1 MTFAFT
7 LCISA
12 GALTCRGDDDDPA
25 TETVHP
31 DIVALLALLEID
43 VDIVRLVD
51 DYFDYD
57 GPRSG
62 VGDIY
67 LYTSATD
74 HKALLLLDFYREPT
88 DQQDLI
94 EMSFTAAEEKFPA
107 ARALIR
113 QFYDSLGT
121 GEAAALEQLHAARS
135 ISDIKE
141 AMRYGARYRNV
152 TGERNLYINGT
163 LYTPIAGKHYYLLPS
178 DRPFDK

>member
-12 GALTCRGDDDDPA
+12 GALTCWGDDDDPA

-43 VDIVRLVD
+43 IDIVRLVD
-51 DYFDYD
+51 DYF
-57 GPRSG
+57 
-62 VGDIY
+62 GDIY

-74 HKALLLLDFYREPT
+74 HKALFLLDFYRDPT

-107 ARALIR
+107 ARALTR

-121 GEAAALEQLHAARS
+121 GEAAALEQLYAARS
-135 ISDIKE
+135 ISNIKE
-141 AMRYGARYRNV
+141 AMRYGARYRDV
-152 TGERNLYINGT
+152 TGERNLYINDT

-178 DRPFDK
+178 DRPFHK